1 MCRGC
6 HHPQRASMVPG
17 LSLEYR
23 DDPFL
28 KKQRGIEPE
37 IFSFQPVAV
46 VKRRGSIGGRSPGR
60 RRAVKVLYPA
70 QVRKYLPPEKKDWV
84 KRMFFLFLAIVLLQ
98 VYEATEGNEEL
109 AAPAAPGDVTPLLPT
124 NRSALVLPNLPI
136 SGAGASSAVGI
147 PRVRIAGSIVHVCRR
162 NGSSLHQGIA
172 RDLPDR
178 RCVVLGLREVKSGDG
193 LKSSSLA
200 R

>member
-1 MCRGC
+1 MCRSC
-6 HHPQRASMVPG
+6 RYPQRASMVPG

-37 IFSFQPVAV
+37 IFTFQPVAP
-46 VKRRGSIGGRSPGR
+46 VKDRASVSGRSPGK

-109 AAPAAPGDVTPLLPT
+109 AAPASPGDVTPLLPT
-124 NRSALVLPNLPI
+124 NRSALLLPNLPI
-136 SGAGASSAVGI
+136 TGTETSPALGI
-147 PRVRIAGSIVHVCRR
+147 PRASHVCGW
-162 NGSSLHQGIA
+162 NGSSLHQGTA
-172 RDLPDR
+172 GDLPDQ
-178 RCVVLGLREVKSGDG
+178 RCVVLDLREVKSGDG
-193 LKSSSLA
+193 LNSGFLA
-200 R
+200 L

>member
-1 MCRGC
+1 MCKGC

-23 DDPFL
+23 GGPFL
-28 KKQRGIEPE
+28 KKQSVEPE
-37 IFSFQPVAV
+37 IFTFEPFTPVKSCASV
-46 VKRRGSIGGRSPGR
+46 SGRSPGR

-136 SGAGASSAVGI
+136 SGAGASPAVGI

-178 RCVVLGLREVKSGDG
+178 RCVVLGLRVVKSGDG
-193 LKSSSLA
+193 LKSGSLA